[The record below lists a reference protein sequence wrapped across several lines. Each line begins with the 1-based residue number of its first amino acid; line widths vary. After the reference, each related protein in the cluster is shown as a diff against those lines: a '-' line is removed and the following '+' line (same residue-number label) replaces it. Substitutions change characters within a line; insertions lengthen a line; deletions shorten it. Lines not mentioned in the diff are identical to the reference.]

1 MNTRSKEQEFK
12 NNKSLGCNV
21 SGFYLFIEKQTKGEN
36 AAMAS
41 ATKNQ
46 CIATDW
52 LEEDNLML
60 LECWTRDGYT
70 FEDIAN
76 KIGITLTTL
85 RAWRKQYPEIDAAL
99 KKGREIID
107 YKVENA
113 LLKSALGYK
122 TKEVKVTTTMRHGK
136 VVETIKEVTDKEQAP
151 NVSAIQCWLYNRLP
165 KKWKNM
171 NSRSNLFDEV
181 DEDTSIHVTVT
192 RASKPNHPQTDDTVD
207 EEWQDEVNSSIEIR
221 NATEEE
227 QREAERAK
235 KNTKA
240 QSGSNVTTKVESES
254 EDDLD
259 YWPDD
264 WDESEWED

>member
-1 MNTRSKEQEFK
+1 M
-12 NNKSLGCNV
+12 NKSLDEILQA
-21 SGFYLFIEKQTKGEN
+21 FAYLLRNFTKGEN
-36 AAMAS
+36 ATMAS
-41 ATKNQ
+41 ETKNQ

-76 KIGITLTTL
+76 KIGISYSTL
-85 RAWRKQYPEIDAAL
+85 RKWRRDYPDIDKAL
-99 KKGREIID
+99 KQGREIID

-122 TKEVKVTTTMRHGK
+122 TKETKVTTIIRGGR
-136 VVETIKEVTDKEQAP
+136 VIETIKETTDKEQAP
-151 NVSAIQCWLYNRLP
+151 NVSAAQCWLYNRLP

-171 NSRSNLFDEV
+171 NSRANILEDM
-181 DEDTSIHVTVT
+181 DEDTSIQVIVT
-192 RASKPNHPQTDDTVD
+192 RATKDNLGKTKVESSDSED
-207 EEWQDEVNSSIEIR
+207 EQWQDEVNSSIEIR
-221 NATEEE
+221 KTTEEE
-227 QREAERAK
+227 KAEAEKAKAKAK
-235 KNTKA
+235 KEANSKM
-240 QSGSNVTTKVESES
+240 STKVESET

-264 WDESEWED
+264 WEDNEDWED

>member
-1 MNTRSKEQEFK
+1 
-12 NNKSLGCNV
+12 
-21 SGFYLFIEKQTKGEN
+21 
-36 AAMAS
+36 MAS
-41 ATKNQ
+41 NTKSIGMQ
-46 CIATDW
+46 PRAEEW

-60 LECWTRDGYT
+60 LECWARDGYT
-70 FEDIAN
+70 VRDICN
-76 KIGITLTTL
+76 RIGISDTTFKS
-85 RAWRKQYPEIDAAL
+85 WRHRYPEIDKAL
-99 KKGREIID
+99 KAGREIID

-171 NSRSNLFDEV
+171 NSRSNIFDEV

-192 RASKPNHPQTDDTVD
+192 RASKGSTNQTQLENNED
-207 EEWQDEVNSSIEIR
+207 EEWQSEVNSSIEIR

-227 QREAERAK
+227 KRELERKRREEK
-235 KNTKA
+235 KESNA
-240 QSGSNVTTKVESES
+240 GSTTKVEH
-254 EDDLD
+254 EDSDDPD

-264 WDESEWED
+264 WEDEEWEDE

>member
-1 MNTRSKEQEFK
+1 
-12 NNKSLGCNV
+12 
-21 SGFYLFIEKQTKGEN
+21 
-36 AAMAS
+36 MAS

-46 CIATDW
+46 CQATDW

-76 KIGITLTTL
+76 KIGISYSTL
-85 RAWRKQYPEIDAAL
+85 RMWRKQYPEIDTAL
-99 KKGREIID
+99 KAGREIVD

-171 NSRSNLFDEV
+171 NSRANILDDV
-181 DEDTSIHVTVT
+181 DEDTSIQVTVT
-192 RASKPNHPQTDDTVD
+192 RASKSAQVAQSNNTSNEEVDT
-207 EEWQDEVNSSIEIR
+207 EWQDEINSSIQIR
-221 NATEEE
+221 KSTEEE
-227 QREAERAK
+227 QAEAEKNKAK
-235 KNTKA
+235 AKA
-240 QSGSNVTTKVESES
+240 QNESKVATKVESEA

-264 WDESEWED
+264 WEDEEWED

>member
-1 MNTRSKEQEFK
+1 
-12 NNKSLGCNV
+12 
-21 SGFYLFIEKQTKGEN
+21 
-36 AAMAS
+36 MAS

-46 CIATDW
+46 CQATDW

-76 KIGITLTTL
+76 RIGITTNTL
-85 RAWRKQYPEIDAAL
+85 RWWRKQYPEIDKAL
-99 KKGREIID
+99 KAGREIVD

-136 VVETIKEVTDKEQAP
+136 VVETIKEVIDKEQAP
-151 NVSAIQCWLYNRLP
+151 NVSAAQCWLYNRLP

-171 NSRSNLFDEV
+171 NSRANILDDM
-181 DEDTSIHVTVT
+181 DEDTSIQVIVT
-192 RASKPNHPQTDDTVD
+192 RASTANNNTSTDNSEDND
-207 EEWQDEVNSSIEIR
+207 EWNPSIEIR
-221 NATEEE
+221 KSTEEE
-227 QREAERAK
+227 RAAAEKAK
-235 KNTKA
+235 KQAKQEANN
-240 QSGSNVTTKVESES
+240 STKVETEA

-264 WDESEWED
+264 WEDEEDWEE

>member
-1 MNTRSKEQEFK
+1 
-12 NNKSLGCNV
+12 
-21 SGFYLFIEKQTKGEN
+21 
-36 AAMAS
+36 MAS

-76 KIGITLTTL
+76 KIGITLPTL

-171 NSRSNLFDEV
+171 NSRSNLFDEM
-181 DEDTSIHVTVT
+181 DEDTSIHVTVM
-192 RASKPNHPQTDDTVD
+192 RASKAEQTQTDDSED
-207 EEWQDEVNSSIEIR
+207 KEWQDEINSSIAIR
-221 NATEEE
+221 SATEEE
-227 QREAERAK
+227 RAIADEK
-235 KNTKA
+235 KKE
-240 QSGSNVTTKVESES
+240 SKSSNVSTKVESEA